1 MAYSVD
7 VKNEVIERLK
17 NQSAKEISEQMNISL
32 STIYKWKKEF
42 INKEQ
47 NKSQTKENIESSV
60 DTKKNDE
67 KDIVEEITTSK
78 EIKKLINVKKFDQA
92 LKLTEKYPYNPI
104 IQSQRI
110 GIFIRQK
117 RYVEAKKLCQRPE
130 FINEEKIQSQLI
142 TIYMQEG
149 KLEKAKEIGQKPEFI
164 NDVTIQSQLITIY
177 MQEGALEKAKEIG
190 QRPELINDAPIQS
203 QMITIYIREE
213 NFDEAEKIGQRPEF
227 KNDQIIQNQL
237 KNIRKIFEDPKE
249 NIESN
254 VDTKKNEER
263 DITGEIATSK
273 NIKRLIKLKKFDT
286 ALKLTEKYP
295 YDSVIQSQR
304 IGIFIRQKRYIEAKE
319 IGQRAEFINYAPIQ
333 SQLITIYMQAG
344 DLEKAKEICQRPE
357 FINNEPIQSQLI
369 TIYMQAGDLEK
380 AKEIGQ
386 RSEFIDYEPIQS
398 QMITIYIR
406 EGNFDEAERIGKR
419 PEFRNN
425 EIIQNQLKNI
435 IKIFEE
441 PKENIKVNQEFL
453 NQIKTKLYYN
463 RITKNDIKEIEK
475 NSEISEFE
483 RICMLLAIYE
493 KMNYINAAKQLIKKY
508 KRENPDS
515 EENKKLNIIM
525 QRIESKKIKIFDF
538 LFYNEILSWE
548 IDDALKA
555 QYEQQIQ
562 EENEEKKKAEKQIA
576 AKPKSKV
583 QKEDSIKIT
592 PKEEKPQKGVTKTR
606 KKEKIFKDSIKVD
619 IKPTISK
626 KTETPNYFEQVLNYL
641 KEKRTEIYF
650 KANSTNFEIQRQ
662 GISQLDRMDILI
674 DKVNDNK
681 NNKEYL
687 TSLYAKIQLL
697 KEKEGTIR

>member
-42 INKEQ
+42 INNEQ

-67 KDIVEEITTSK
+67 KDTVEEITTSK
-78 EIKKLINVKKFDQA
+78 EIKKLINVKNFDQA
-92 LKLTEKYPYNPI
+92 LKLTEKYPYNAV

-110 GIFIRQK
+110 GIFIRQR
-117 RYVEAKKLCQRPE
+117 RYIEAKKLCQRPE
-130 FINEEKIQSQLI
+130 FINH
-142 TIYMQEG
+142 
-149 KLEKAKEIGQKPEFI
+149 A
-164 NDVTIQSQLITIY
+164 
-177 MQEGALEKAKEIG
+177 
-190 QRPELINDAPIQS
+190 
-203 QMITIYIREE
+203 
-213 NFDEAEKIGQRPEF
+213 
-227 KNDQIIQNQL
+227 
-237 KNIRKIFEDPKE
+237 
-249 NIESN
+249 
-254 VDTKKNEER
+254 
-263 DITGEIATSK
+263 
-273 NIKRLIKLKKFDT
+273 
-286 ALKLTEKYP
+286 
-295 YDSVIQSQR
+295 
-304 IGIFIRQKRYIEAKE
+304 
-319 IGQRAEFINYAPIQ
+319 
-333 SQLITIYMQAG
+333 
-344 DLEKAKEICQRPE
+344 
-357 FINNEPIQSQLI
+357 PIQSQLI

-386 RSEFIDYEPIQS
+386 RPEFINYAPIQS
-398 QMITIYIR
+398 QLITIYMQ
-406 EGNFDEAERIGKR
+406 EGKLEKAKEIGQR
-419 PEFRNN
+419 PEFINDAPIQSQLITIYMKEGELGKAKEIEQRPKFKNDQ
-425 EIIQNQLKNI
+425 IIQNQLKNI
-435 IKIFEE
+435 IKIFKK

-463 RITKNDIKEIEK
+463 RITKNDIEEIEK
-475 NSEISEFE
+475 NSEISEFA

-576 AKPKSKV
+576 AKPKSIV
-583 QKEDSIKIT
+583 QKEDSIKTT
-592 PKEEKPQKGVTKTR
+592 PKEEKSQKEVTKIR

-619 IKPTISK
+619 VKPTISK

-687 TSLYAKIQLL
+687 NNLYAKIQLL

>member
-32 STIYKWKKEF
+32 STIYKWK
-42 INKEQ
+42 I
-47 NKSQTKENIESSV
+47 
-60 DTKKNDE
+60 NDE
-67 KDIVEEITTSK
+67 
-78 EIKKLINVKKFDQA
+78 
-92 LKLTEKYPYNPI
+92 P
-104 IQSQRI
+104 
-110 GIFIRQK
+110 
-117 RYVEAKKLCQRPE
+117 
-130 FINEEKIQSQLI
+130 IQSQLI

-149 KLEKAKEIGQKPEFI
+149 E
-164 NDVTIQSQLITIY
+164 
-177 MQEGALEKAKEIG
+177 
-190 QRPELINDAPIQS
+190 
-203 QMITIYIREE
+203 
-213 NFDEAEKIGQRPEF
+213 
-227 KNDQIIQNQL
+227 
-237 KNIRKIFEDPKE
+237 
-249 NIESN
+249 
-254 VDTKKNEER
+254 
-263 DITGEIATSK
+263 
-273 NIKRLIKLKKFDT
+273 
-286 ALKLTEKYP
+286 
-295 YDSVIQSQR
+295 
-304 IGIFIRQKRYIEAKE
+304 
-319 IGQRAEFINYAPIQ
+319 
-333 SQLITIYMQAG
+333 
-344 DLEKAKEICQRPE
+344 LEKAKEICKRPE
-357 FINNEPIQSQLI
+357 FIDKTPIQSQLV
-369 TIYMQAGDLEK
+369 
-380 AKEIGQ
+380 
-386 RSEFIDYEPIQS
+386 
-398 QMITIYIR
+398 TIYIR
-406 EGNFDEAERIGKR
+406 EGNFDEAEKIGQR
-419 PEFRNN
+419 PKFKDNQ
-425 EIIQNQLKNI
+425 IIQSKLKNI
-435 IKIFEE
+435 IKVFEK
-441 PKENIKVNQEFL
+441 PKENIKKDQANQEFL

-463 RITKNDIKEIEK
+463 RITKNDIEEIAK
-475 NSEISEFE
+475 NSKISEFE